1 MNKLQIEFLNKDNV
15 DDYQAI
21 MECIDPWF
29 GTVPIDYNKDS
40 FGDELAGIRERLYNY
55 QSIFLNSFI
64 DPQSVYSLMKD
75 VIIIIAY
82 NNSIANFFLKREMPI
97 FACTYPMNSQVICFL
112 ACVETDLIYQVFVHE
127 LVHAYRLCQLK
138 IKTFKDYIVYNN
150 LLCNV
155 IYEEIV
161 ASSFEKSIFSV
172 LSWNEIMG
180 GQFKKIYKED
190 IDRCIT
196 AIKKSKDIEELN
208 KLFLEERKRD
218 IIYSF
223 CKMYALDKMVDQLLP
238 LSAKNGLMNIVYDSG
253 TFIRNQNIK
262 GCDYD

>member
-112 ACVETDLIYQVFVHE
+112 ACVETDLIYQEPHF
-127 LVHAYRLCQLK
+127 ACSDK
-138 IKTFKDYIVYNN
+138 I
-150 LLCNV
+150 
-155 IYEEIV
+155 
-161 ASSFEKSIFSV
+161 
-172 LSWNEIMG
+172 
-180 GQFKKIYKED
+180 
-190 IDRCIT
+190 
-196 AIKKSKDIEELN
+196 
-208 KLFLEERKRD
+208 
-218 IIYSF
+218 
-223 CKMYALDKMVDQLLP
+223 
-238 LSAKNGLMNIVYDSG
+238 
-253 TFIRNQNIK
+253 
-262 GCDYD
+262 

>member
-82 NNSIANFFLKREMPI
+82 NNSIANFFFKKGNANFCMYISYEFP
-97 FACTYPMNSQVICFL
+97 S
-112 ACVETDLIYQVFVHE
+112 DL
-127 LVHAYRLCQLK
+127 L
-138 IKTFKDYIVYNN
+138 
-150 LLCNV
+150 
-155 IYEEIV
+155 
-161 ASSFEKSIFSV
+161 FSV
-172 LSWNEIMG
+172 
-180 GQFKKIYKED
+180 
-190 IDRCIT
+190 C
-196 AIKKSKDIEELN
+196 
-208 KLFLEERKRD
+208 
-218 IIYSF
+218 
-223 CKMYALDKMVDQLLP
+223 
-238 LSAKNGLMNIVYDSG
+238 
-253 TFIRNQNIK
+253 RN
-262 GCDYD
+262 